1 MRSLS
6 VGKTLSMK
14 AKAKTNGNYAKGEF
28 SLETGGDQSRDKG
41 DSGPD
46 FLGKSLE
53 SIIAGVAVER
63 TRADEALRALT
74 GRLIEAQEMER
85 RRLARELHDGLNQQ
99 LAMLAVEL
107 GMLARQV
114 PESSA
119 TIRDQLLNLRD
130 RAERFSNDLRHMT
143 HQLHPAALEHLG
155 LVSALRSHCAEFSR
169 HQELRVWFEVSS
181 EVQSTSSEVAVCL
194 YRIAQEAI
202 RNAAKHSQAKEA
214 WVKIGQHRDAIRL
227 SIVDKGAGFDLRT
240 LKVGRGLGFVS
251 MRERV
256 DLISG
261 SLTIKSAP
269 GEGTCVEVRVPMVS
283 RRQMNSKRRS
293 YAKSKTTA
301 G

>member
-1 MRSLS
+1 
-6 VGKTLSMK
+6 MK
-14 AKAKTNGNYAKGEF
+14 AKAKTNVDHTKASFSEEIPAGEPR
-28 SLETGGDQSRDKG
+28 EKADQ
-41 DSGPD
+41 GPD

-74 GRLIEAQEMER
+74 GRLIEAQEAER

-107 GMLARQV
+107 GMLAQQV

-119 TIRDQLLNLRD
+119 KVRDQLLNLRD

-155 LVSALRSHCAEFSR
+155 LVSALRGHCAEFSR
-169 HQELRVWFEVSS
+169 HEGMRVWFHVSGQ
-181 EVQSTSSEVAVCL
+181 VRSTNPEVAVCL

-214 WVKIGQHRDAIRL
+214 WVEIRQQRDAIRL
-227 SIVDKGAGFDLRT
+227 SIVDKGVGFDLRT
-240 LKVGRGLGFVS
+240 LKAGRGLGLVS

-256 DLISG
+256 ELISG

-269 GEGTCVEVRVPMVS
+269 GEGTRVEVRVPAVS
-283 RRQMNSKRRS
+283 RRQMNSKRRN
-293 YAKSKTTA
+293 YEKTKAAT

>member
-1 MRSLS
+1 MN
-6 VGKTLSMK
+6 
-14 AKAKTNGNYAKGEF
+14 AKAKTNGKVNGGPV
-28 SLETGGDQSRDKG
+28 SVETPGDQSREKRDQ
-41 DSGPD
+41 GPD

-119 TIRDQLLNLRD
+119 AIRDQLLNLRD

-169 HQELRVWFEVSS
+169 HQAMRVRFDVIS
-181 EVQSTSSEVAVCL
+181 E
-194 YRIAQEAI
+194 
-202 RNAAKHSQAKEA
+202 
-214 WVKIGQHRDAIRL
+214 
-227 SIVDKGAGFDLRT
+227 
-240 LKVGRGLGFVS
+240 
-251 MRERV
+251 
-256 DLISG
+256 
-261 SLTIKSAP
+261 
-269 GEGTCVEVRVPMVS
+269 
-283 RRQMNSKRRS
+283 
-293 YAKSKTTA
+293 
-301 G
+301 